1 MSSSETGYPNQQHA
15 SCWQQVPHQLGETGL
30 TSNAEADVCVMG
42 AGIAGLSTAYHLTLE
57 NRSVIVLD
65 DGPVGGGQSEKTS
78 AHLASVLDD
87 RFSTLAQRRGEEAC
101 RLAAESHSAAITRIE
116 RIVRDLDLWCEFQRV
131 DGYLFNPPDKSWDNL
146 DEELVAARKAGLAAE
161 RVSRAPLESFDTGPC
176 IRFPDQAQFHP
187 LKYLNGL
194 ATAIQKRG
202 GRIISQCHAEQIR
215 TNKLHHVVTPSGT
228 EVKAKSVVVATN
240 VPVNDLFAIHTK
252 QAAYMTYVVAL
263 RVPKSAVTRALLW
276 DTLDPYHYVRI
287 EDRSSPAGDECLLI
301 VGGEDEKTGQH
312 DDAEKRWS
320 RLEAW
325 ARARFPQAGE
335 VKYRWS
341 GQVMETLDGLA
352 YIGRNPG
359 DNPEIYVATGDSGM
373 GLTHGTIAGMLLTDL
388 IVGRENPWK
397 DLYDPSRK
405 PIGGASD
412 FVKENLNVAAQ
423 YAAWVT
429 PGDVKSVDDIP
440 PCSGAIVRRGLSKVA
455 AYRDQAG
462 LVHEYTAVC
471 PHLGCIVQ
479 WNHGENT
486 WDCPCHG
493 SRFSAHG
500 EVISGPAN
508 VNLEP
513 AKHT

>member
-1 MSSSETGYPNQQHA
+1 MAQSNPTN
-15 SCWQQVPHQLGETGL
+15 PHLLGEMGL
-30 TSNAEADVCVMG
+30 MNGAEADVCVIG
-42 AGIAGLSTAYHLTLE
+42 AGIAGLSTAYQLTLE

-65 DGPVGGGQSEKTS
+65 DGPVGGGQSEKTT

-87 RFSTLAQRRGEEAC
+87 RFSNLAMRRGEDAC
-101 RLAAESHSAAITRIE
+101 RLAAESHTAAIACIE
-116 RIVRDLDLWCEFQRV
+116 RIVSQLDLWCDFQRV
-131 DGYLFNPPDKSWDNL
+131 DGYLFNPPDKSWENL
-146 DEELVAARKAGLAAE
+146 DEELVAAKQAGLEVE
-161 RVSRAPLESFDTGPC
+161 RVAQAP
-176 IRFPDQAQFHP
+176 P

-202 GRIISQCHAEQIR
+202 GRIISQCHAESIHPGNPHR
-215 TNKLHHVVTPSGT
+215 VLTTIGT
-228 EVKAKSVVVATN
+228 EVKARSVVVATN

-252 QAAYMTYVVAL
+252 QAAYLTYVVAL
-263 RVPKSAVTRALLW
+263 RVPKTSVARVLLW

-287 EDRSSPAGDECLLI
+287 DDRFFPSGDECLLI
-301 VGGEDEKTGQH
+301 VGGEDAKTGQH
-312 DDAEKRWS
+312 DDADQRWA

-325 ARARFPQAGE
+325 ARARFPQAGD
-335 VKYRWS
+335 VQYRWS

-359 DNPEIYVATGDSGM
+359 DDPEIYVATGDSGM

-388 IVGRENPWK
+388 IVGRENPWQE
-397 DLYDPSRK
+397 LYDPSRK
-405 PIGGASD
+405 PIGAAD
-412 FVKENLNVAAQ
+412 EFIKENLNVASQ

-429 PGDVKSVDDIP
+429 PGDVKSVEEIP
-440 PCSGAIVRRGLSKVA
+440 PCSGAIIRRGLTKIA

-462 LVHEYTAVC
+462 LVHEYSAVC

-479 WNHGENT
+479 WNHGEST

-493 SRFSAHG
+493 SRFNDHG

-513 AKHT
+513 VKHT